1 VSSGEFDWSPWL
13 EDGETV
19 VWSAKANMLP
29 LWAIGIIAITV
40 IVGVALGIH
49 DGSGKARL
57 AVSMAPWLGGFFA
70 ILMLASLF
78 VKNRYCATSRRLIT
92 LRFAPWLR
100 APKLS
105 AISYRDAEVQVAPRR
120 PTIVRNRETRKQIL
134 SMILS
139 KNDEASLLDLVKQEH
154 T

>member
-1 VSSGEFDWSPWL
+1 MKRGEFDWSPWL

-29 LWAIGIIAITV
+29 LWIMLFAGISV
-40 IVGVALGIH
+40 LLGVASGIH
-49 DGSGKARL
+49 DGSSKGRIA
-57 AVSMAPWLGGFFA
+57 AAMGPWAATFFA
-70 ILMLASLF
+70 ILAAAMMF
-78 VKNRYCATSRRLIT
+78 VQNHYCATNRRLIT
-92 LRFAPWLR
+92 LHFAPWLR